1 MNKRHVSKSAT
12 GSAGAPAHD
21 DAIARHVRALLLELG
36 EDPAR
41 RGLEKTPQRVAKAL
55 REMTSG
61 YRLDLDSLFNGALF
75 PVAYNEM
82 VLVKDIPFYSLCE
95 HHLLP
100 FFGKAHVAYVP
111 DGRIVGLSKIPKLVA
126 ALGRKLQV
134 QERVTYEIA
143 ETLFAR
149 LSPLGVGVVIEARH
163 LCMEMRGAKVP
174 MTPTVTSAMLGCF
187 RKDERTRS
195 EFLSLVRA

>member
-1 MNKRHVSKSAT
+1 MNKRHAPTRTTPITKT
-12 GSAGAPAHD
+12 GD
-21 DAIARHVRALLLELG
+21 DALAELFHGLLVGLG
-36 EDPAR
+36 EDPR
-41 RGLEKTPQRVAKAL
+41 RQGLEKTPL
-55 REMTSG
+55 RAARAMRELTSG
-61 YRLDLDSLFNGALF
+61 YTTDLDALFNGALF
-75 PVAYNEM
+75 PVAYHEM
-82 VLVKDIPFYSLCE
+82 VLVRDIPFYSLCE

-100 FFGKAHVAYVP
+100 FFGRAHVAYVP

-134 QERVTYEIA
+134 QERVTNEIA
-143 ETLFAR
+143 ETLAAR

-163 LCMEMRGAKVP
+163 LCMEMRGAKSF

-187 RKDERTRS
+187 RKDPRTRE